1 MYVARAVYVRTIGVC
16 RLQKF
21 FFIFF
26 ILFSRGGRIYKRWG
40 SVHCNHPLGFS
51 LFILNSMMSIEMD
64 CIDVIP
70 RRWEVA
76 SSS

>member
-1 MYVARAVYVRTIGVC
+1 MQVAEV
-16 RLQKF
+16 F

-26 ILFSRGGRIYKRWG
+26 ILFSGGGRIYKRWG
-40 SVHCNHPLGFS
+40 SVNVNHPLGFS